1 MSKIYTRNFRVR
13 WSEIDP
19 NGQVSPSYYLRYL
32 VETASDWGA
41 TQLGEDDIE
50 RMGKSGS
57 FAKQNLPSSVPFNPN
72 PGTLP
77 TPTPQRAN

>member
-19 NGQVSPSYYLRYL
+19 TGQVSPSYYLRYL

-41 TQLGEDDIE
+41 TRLGEDDIE
-50 RMGKSGS
+50 AHGQIWVVRETEFTIVRPLQSQSGY
-57 FAKQNLPSSVPFNPN
+57 L
-72 PGTLP
+72 
-77 TPTPQRAN
+77 ANSNATAR